1 MILRNREL
9 FDEMMLLIKDTPGLL
24 TQTQIDSLRS
34 SMDVYQAKATQLK
47 AVASSFLLSYAD
59 SASQ

>member
-24 TQTQIDSLRS
+24 TQTQIDSLQS

-47 AVASSFLLSYAD
+47 AVASSFLLSCAD